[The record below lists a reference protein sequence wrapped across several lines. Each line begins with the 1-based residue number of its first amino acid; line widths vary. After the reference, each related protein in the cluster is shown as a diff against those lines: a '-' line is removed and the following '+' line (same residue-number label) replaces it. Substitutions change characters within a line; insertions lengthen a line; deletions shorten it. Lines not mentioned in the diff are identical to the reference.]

1 MADKVPSLSTV
12 LKSHQCSVTKVRSL
26 VFEALAHSEPLGIKE
41 LYNKLDHLMDRAS
54 IYRTLDL
61 FEKIGIV
68 KRLQIGWKHKF
79 ELSDI
84 FLDHHHHVTCMQCGS
99 IYKFE
104 ENSIIEKQL
113 NVISRKMDFSL
124 TEHSLE
130 LRGICVVCKRA
141 NEF

>member
-12 LKSHQCSVTKVRSL
+12 LKSHQRSVTKVRSL
-26 VFEALAHSEPLGIKE
+26 VFEALAHSEPLSIKE

-79 ELSDI
+79 ELGDM
-84 FLDHHHHVTCMQCGS
+84 FLNHHHHFTCMQCGS
-99 IYKFE
+99 VYKFE
-104 ENSIIEKQL
+104 EDDVIEKRL
-113 NVISRKMDFSL
+113 GVIAKERDFTLS
-124 TEHSLE
+124 EHSLE
-130 LRGICVVCKRA
+130 LRGICASCKSR
-141 NEF
+141 